1 MNEVPA
7 TRVNEVPAAQLQAFA
22 VPDLPEVG
30 AGDDLAELVLAA
42 LAAAGLALMHGDVL
56 VVASKV
62 VSKAQGR
69 TVEATGREQAVD
81 GQSVRVVA
89 QRMTPRGLA
98 RIVQSRSGPVMA
110 AAGVDASNVP
120 PGTVLLLPE
129 DPDAAAR
136 DLRARLAA
144 LTGLQLGVVVSDTAG
159 RAWRQGQTDFAL
171 GAAGVRV
178 VDDLRG
184 GRDDRGQALEV
195 TVRALADEIAALGD
209 LVKGKVAGLPV
220 AVVRGLHELVTDED
234 GPGAASLLR
243 PAADDW
249 FRLGHVEAVRAALG
263 AGDVP
268 PPSVAPTTRSE
279 RVHRAVRVALAGDP
293 DPGRWEVDV
302 GDDEVTMAASSGAAS
317 LLDLGQLVQ
326 RLRSAL
332 WCEDLTGD
340 ILAEP
345 PAGVTSKGAV
355 APLVRLRVSPPQCDQ
370 AT

>member
-1 MNEVPA
+1 MNGLPIAPRLE
-7 TRVNEVPAAQLQAFA
+7 AFA
-22 VPDLPEVG
+22 VPGMPEVRT
-30 AGDDLAELVLAA
+30 GDDLAELVLAA
-42 LAAAGLALMHGDVL
+42 LAAAGLALVDGDVL

-69 TVEATGREQAVD
+69 TVQVDLREQGNGREQAVD

-98 RIVQSRSGPVMA
+98 QIVQSRSGPVMA
-110 AAGVDASNVP
+110 AAGVDASNVA
-120 PGTVLLLPE
+120 PGTVLLLPD

-136 DLRARLAA
+136 DLRRRLAA
-144 LTGLQLGVVVSDTAG
+144 RTGLHLGVVVSDTAG

-184 GRDDRGQALEV
+184 GHDDRGQPLEV

-209 LVKGKVAGLPV
+209 LVKGKVAGVPV
-220 AVVRGLHELVTDED
+220 AVVRGLRGLVTYED

-243 PAADDW
+243 PAAEDW

-263 AGDVP
+263 AAGVP
-268 PPSVAPTTRSE
+268 PPSVVPATRSA
-279 RVHRAVRVALAGDP
+279 RVHRAVRVALAGDR
-293 DPGRWEVDV
+293 DPGRWKIDV
-302 GDDEVTMAASSGAAS
+302 GDDEVTMAASSGAPS

-326 RLRSAL
+326 RVRAAL
-332 WCEDLTGD
+332 WCEDLTGEVD
-340 ILAEP
+340 SGVDSEVDTEA
-345 PAGVTSKGAV
+345 PASVIP
-355 APLVRLRVSPPQCDQ
+355 PLVRLRVNLPL
-370 AT
+370 

>member
-1 MNEVPA
+1 MSWSPVVE
-7 TRVNEVPAAQLQAFA
+7 RLEAFA
-22 VPDLPEVG
+22 VPGLPEVR
-30 AGDDLAELVLAA
+30 AGDDLATLVRAA
-42 LAAAGLALMHGDVL
+42 LTDAGLALADGDVL

-69 TVEATGREQAVD
+69 TAAATGRDQAVA

-98 RIVQSRSGPVMA
+98 QIVQSRSGPVMA

-120 PGTVLLLPE
+120 SGTVLLLPQ

-136 DLRARLAA
+136 DLRGRLAEGP
-144 LTGLQLGVVVSDTAG
+144 GLRLGVVISDTAG

-171 GAAGVRV
+171 GVAGVRV

-184 GRDDRGQALEV
+184 GHDDRGQPLEV

-209 LVKGKVAGLPV
+209 LVKGKVGGVPV
-220 AVVRGLHELVTDED
+220 CIVRGLSDVVTDED

-263 AGDVP
+263 AGDEP
-268 PPSVAPTTRSE
+268 PPSVLSTPRSE
-279 RVHRAVRVALAGDP
+279 RVHRAVRVALAGDR
-293 DPGRWEVDV
+293 DPGRWKIDV
-302 GDDEVTMAASSGAAS
+302 GDDEVTMAASSGAPS

-326 RLRSAL
+326 RVRAAL
-332 WCEDLTGD
+332 WCEDLTGEVD
-340 ILAEP
+340 SGVDTEA
-345 PAGVTSKGAV
+345 PASVIP
-355 APLVRLRVSPPQCDQ
+355 PLVRLRVNLPL
-370 AT
+370 